1 MIDYYN
7 LYKICKSFT
16 IEYKKAERK
25 TINYMVEQLRENK
38 EKKQIKKNINF
49 DEVYQKCEPYAI
61 LLHSIIV
68 EDFISSL
75 NDEKIKQELLSSLN
89 EI

>member
-7 LYKICKSFT
+7 LYKTCKSFT
-16 IEYKKAERK
+16 IEFEKAERK
-25 TINYMVEQLRENK
+25 TINYMAEQLRENK
-38 EKKQIKKNINF
+38 EKEEIKKSINF
-49 DEVYQKCEPYAI
+49 NEVYQKCEPYAI
-61 LLHSIIV
+61 SLHSTIV
-68 EDFISSL
+68 ADFISSL

>member
-7 LYKICKSFT
+7 LYKTCKSFT
-16 IEYKKAERK
+16 IEYEKAERK
-25 TINYMVEQLRENK
+25 TINYIAEQLRKNK
-38 EKKQIKKNINF
+38 EKKEIRKNINF
-49 DEVYQKCEPYAI
+49 NEAYQKCEPYAI
-61 LLHSIIV
+61 SLCSIIV
-68 EDFISSL
+68 ADFVSSL